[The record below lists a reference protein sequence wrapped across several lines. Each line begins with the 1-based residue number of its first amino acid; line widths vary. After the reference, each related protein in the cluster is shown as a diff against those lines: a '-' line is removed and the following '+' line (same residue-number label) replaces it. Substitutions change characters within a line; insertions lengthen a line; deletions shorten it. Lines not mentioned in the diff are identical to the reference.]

1 MSPPRR
7 SDIGPAGERLAAR
20 FLRKQLGYRILRRNC
35 RSKLGEIDLIARDGN
50 EVVFV
55 EVKTRSSRTWG
66 DPEAAVTPAK
76 RRKLCR
82 AAAAFAA
89 QNHLRERPLRF
100 DVVAVLLEEGREPE
114 LRHYKDAFPIQAS
127 LA

>member
-1 MSPPRR
+1 MTPARH
-7 SDIGPAGERLAAR
+7 SDTGPVGERLAAR
-20 FLRKQLGYRILRRNC
+20 FLRKQLGYKILRRNC
-35 RSKLGEIDLIARDGN
+35 RSKLGELDLIVRDGD

-66 DPEAAVTPAK
+66 DPETAVTPAK

-89 QNHLRERPLRF
+89 RNRLREHPLRF
-100 DVVAVLLEEGREPE
+100 DVIAVLLEDGLEPE
-114 LRHYKDAFPIQAS
+114 LKHYKDAFPIQAS